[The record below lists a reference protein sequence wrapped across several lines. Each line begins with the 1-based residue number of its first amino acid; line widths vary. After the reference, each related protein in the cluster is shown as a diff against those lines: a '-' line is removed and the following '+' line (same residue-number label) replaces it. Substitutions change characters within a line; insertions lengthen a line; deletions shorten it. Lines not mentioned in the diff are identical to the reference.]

1 MSLFT
6 RVWKAVR
13 SVFAR
18 AGFVRTKPANDGS
31 THSSIYNARVKERME
46 NVQETQRKSS
56 ETSLKDT
63 GFSGMS
69 THQSNRNSVEVH
81 LRDYYNRAIDPE
93 VTFNVFYLRV
103 VSFGWG
109 KVEALYIQSRGQ
121 DRQCKV
127 FYNGK
132 EYTLKEIYDNC
143 LDPKVNYN
151 AFYAR
156 VSVRGWDVDSALYTD
171 ARR

>member
-13 SVFAR
+13 AV
-18 AGFVRTKPANDGS
+18 FVRTKTAKDGN
-31 THSSIYNARVKERME
+31 THSSVNNVRVKERMDS
-46 NVQETQRKSS
+46 VQESKRKSS
-56 ETSLKDT
+56 ETSFKEAVLP
-63 GFSGMS
+63 S
-69 THQSNRNSVEVH
+69 RRIEIH

-103 VSFGWG
+103 VSFGWN
-109 KVEALYIQSRGQ
+109 KVEALYIQNRGQ

-132 EYTLKEIYDNC
+132 EFTLKEIYDNC

-156 VSVRGWDVDSALYTD
+156 VSVRGWDVDRALYTV
-171 ARR
+171 AR